1 MPYRDIETARAR
13 AHERHRRRIAKR
25 AALGLCRRCG
35 AHPVAPGRATCDPC
49 SEKRRAADR
58 VRAEKRRQ
66 AGIKRVRDPEARK
79 AEYRRARQ
87 RTEDRLARGICSKCG
102 RRPNE
107 PDRRLCATC
116 GERRRQREHERYAQA
131 RAAGLAYGGKNPTAK
146 RAQARRRT
154 RNRQRAR
161 RKSSLCIRCGR
172 RPPVKAGSSCA
183 TCLENRRASDR
194 QTYAE
199 RRAAG
204 LCTRCGKQ
212 TFEGAP
218 VCGPCIVLE
227 ARYRDT
233 KYDANRR
240 RYAERRAAWVCTR
253 CGSRPSFGASRCEAC
268 AKRAWERSEQVKAL
282 PVYPPSFTVVERDM
296 GIGHGTWDSW
306 EEVAIAL
313 SFARLSLED
322 VDVHIDHAP
331 MHAIYNMFG

>member
-1 MPYRDIETARAR
+1 M
-13 AHERHRRRIAKR
+13 
-25 AALGLCRRCG
+25 
-35 AHPVAPGRATCDPC
+35 
-49 SEKRRAADR
+49 
-58 VRAEKRRQ
+58 
-66 AGIKRVRDPEARK
+66 
-79 AEYRRARQ
+79 
-87 RTEDRLARGICSKCG
+87 
-102 RRPNE
+102 N
-107 PDRRLCATC
+107 
-116 GERRRQREHERYAQA
+116 
-131 RAAGLAYGGKNPTAK
+131 AY
-146 RAQARRRT
+146 
-154 RNRQRAR
+154 
-161 RKSSLCIRCGR
+161 S
-172 RPPVKAGSSCA
+172 
-183 TCLENRRASDR
+183 
-194 QTYAE
+194 
-199 RRAAG
+199 RAAG

>member
-1 MPYRDIETARAR
+1 M
-13 AHERHRRRIAKR
+13 
-25 AALGLCRRCG
+25 
-35 AHPVAPGRATCDPC
+35 APGRATCDPC
-49 SEKRRAADR
+49 AEKRRAADR
-58 VRAEKRRQ
+58 ARAEKRRQ
-66 AGIKRVRDPEARK
+66 AGIKRVRNPEARK

-87 RTEDRLARGICSKCG
+87 RAQDRLARGICTKCG

-116 GERRRQREHERYAQA
+116 GERRRQRGRERYARA
-131 RAAGLAYGGKNPTAK
+131 RGDGLKYGGKDPAAK
-146 RAQARRRT
+146 RAQARRRS
-154 RNRQRAR
+154 RDRQRAR

-172 RPPVKAGSSCA
+172 RPPVKAGSSCT

-204 LCTRCGKQ
+204 LCTRCGKR

-218 VCGPCIVLE
+218 VCGPCAVLDDC
-227 ARYRDT
+227 YRET
-233 KYDANRR
+233 KNDANRR
-240 RYAERRAAWVCTR
+240 RYAERRAAWTCTH

-268 AKRAWERSEQVKAL
+268 AKRVWETSEQVKAL
-282 PVYPPSFTVVERDM
+282 PVYPPSFTVVERDT

-313 SFARLSLED
+313 SFAPLSLDD
-322 VDVHIDHAP
+322 VDVLIDHAP
-331 MHAIYNMFG
+331 MQPTCDMFG